1 MTDVGDSI
9 VFDDRRWTF
18 ANQKVVDNFDYHIE
32 NSVPLYH
39 QGHDLICKLS
49 DFFVSQGSLCYDLGC
64 ATARLTAKLATRHR
78 NLDVIVKGVDVEPS
92 MIAQAETNCRQLETV
107 ELLTADIND
116 IEFQS
121 CDLIVSYYTLQ
132 FVPLAE
138 RQELLTKIYRT
149 LRRGGALILFEKI
162 LAHDAYMQDIA
173 NLIVNEHKLD
183 NGYQPAEIVAK
194 ATSLKGVLR
203 AVTDQQNQQMLK
215 QAGFEQVAPL
225 MRYLSFTGYLASK
238 TSIYS
243 N

>member
-1 MTDVGDSI
+1 MTHVGDSI
-9 VFDDRRWTF
+9 TLDDRRWTF
-18 ANQKVVDNFDYHIE
+18 ASKKVVENFDYHIE
-32 NSVPLYH
+32 NSIPLYH

-64 ATARLTAKLATRHR
+64 ATARLTGKLATRHR
-78 NLDVIVKGVDVEPS
+78 NLNVIVKGIDVEPS
-92 MIAQAETNCRQLETV
+92 MIAQASDNCRHLDTV

-116 IEFQS
+116 IDLQT

-132 FVPLAE
+132 FVPLAD
-138 RQELLTKIYRT
+138 RQEILSKIYRA

-183 NGYQPAEIVAK
+183 NGYRPAEIVAK

-203 AVTDQQNQQMLK
+203 AVTNRQNQQMLQ
-215 QAGFEQVAPL
+215 QAGFERISPL
-225 MRYLSFTGYLASK
+225 MSYLSFTGYLASK
-238 TSIYS
+238 
-243 N
+243 